1 MLARVGLILSKHNVN
16 IAGVSLGRSA
26 AGENAL
32 TVMNIDGEIPN
43 KALEELL
50 TQEGISNLKLV
61 GLG

>member
-1 MLARVGLILSKHNVN
+1 MLARVSLILSKHNVN

-32 TVMNIDGEIPN
+32 TVMNIDGEIPK

-61 GLG
+61 RLG